1 MLYYRVF
8 KAFNES
14 FIEWPRCENKQANS
28 VELRATGKVVSV
40 ATGEMWHA
48 WRTFVCY
55 ITERKMRREAKM
67 CHKKLCPYDNR
78 KPNRRKRPQ
87 DMQAENPN
95 ERWQFFRRANT
106 LEKVWQTSLA

>member
-1 MLYYRVF
+1 
-8 KAFNES
+8 
-14 FIEWPRCENKQANS
+14 
-28 VELRATGKVVSV
+28 
-40 ATGEMWHA
+40 
-48 WRTFVCY
+48 
-55 ITERKMRREAKM
+55 M